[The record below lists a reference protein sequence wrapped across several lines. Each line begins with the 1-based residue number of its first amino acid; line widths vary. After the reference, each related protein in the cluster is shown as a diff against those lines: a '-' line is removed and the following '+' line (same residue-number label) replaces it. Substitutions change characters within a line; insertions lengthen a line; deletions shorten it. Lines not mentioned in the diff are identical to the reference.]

1 MLFKWEFSLY
11 KKTVTTNRSIE
22 QRLVPA
28 KSKIPSY
35 TGYTD
40 LKGHFH
46 GHFLAFLVKR
56 HQNYD
61 EVLSQPCRKSPRT

>member
-1 MLFKWEFSLY
+1 MLFKWEFSLN

-35 TGYTD
+35 TD
-40 LKGHFH
+40 LTPNLCITSIENGS
-46 GHFLAFLVKR
+46 AFLNVSR
-56 HQNYD
+56 
-61 EVLSQPCRKSPRT
+61 SRR